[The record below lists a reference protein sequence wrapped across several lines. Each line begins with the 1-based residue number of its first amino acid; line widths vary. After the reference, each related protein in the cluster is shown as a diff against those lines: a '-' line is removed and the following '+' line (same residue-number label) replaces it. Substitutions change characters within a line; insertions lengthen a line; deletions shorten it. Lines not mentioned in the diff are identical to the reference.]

1 MRYIKIL
8 LLSVAISYSLHANDY
23 EDQII
28 IKKPNENVNINIQNM
43 KISDYIKLTAK
54 IVKKNILLE
63 GKINGSIDFV
73 SSVPVKK
80 HEVMDILLNV
90 LATKGYTIVK
100 DGDMLRVIRLTEAV
114 KNALPIIS
122 TKSEISNT
130 HQMVTKI
137 IPVKNQ
143 NVDVVAVKVR
153 HMISKGAKL
162 VTFKEKNLII
172 LSDFPKNIKAVEKII
187 NTLQKDRNRSLVSVK
202 LKNLAVTT
210 ANTQASKIASTLF
223 NPKVEEEKVVILPI
237 KETKSLTL
245 IGRKKNIEVIKKL
258 IENMDNEATPI
269 EQTMRVIPL
278 YNNDVK
284 ILFKSILSIV
294 KSKKYE
300 DQRMRPTLSM
310 DLGTN
315 SIVAIGPKSELDTV
329 ENLIKVMDKEKMQ
342 VYVMARIIEIS
353 KTKAAQIGAKYGLQ
367 AGKASDVG
375 LFTLIASF
383 GGPSVAL
390 DGALAGMIS
399 APVLS
404 EGLALGSA
412 IDFLQT
418 NGAADIISEP
428 SILCID
434 NKEST
439 IFVGQTQSIL
449 TSTSTA
455 KSTTD
460 LPVSTF
466 KREKIGLK
474 LTVKP
479 RVANEKK
486 VTLEITASIEDV
498 LGSTGATAGTP
509 TTLDRE
515 VKTVTIVQNGE
526 TVILG
531 GLIKKK
537 ESSSVSR
544 LPLLG
549 YIPLLGELFTH
560 RTTNYDNVNLVITLT
575 PYIISSS
582 SSLSQLRVKLTELQ
596 KLQSEYYEKAV
607 ERLKKHAED

>member
-1 MRYIKIL
+1 MKYIKTAFLVL
-8 LLSVAISYSLHANDY
+8 LLVTLSAAKENN
-23 EDQII
+23 QII
-28 IKKPNENVNINIQNM
+28 IKKPSENININIQNM

-54 IVKKNILLE
+54 IIKKNILLE
-63 GKINGSIDFV
+63 GKINGNIDFI
-73 SSVPVKK
+73 STVPVKK
-80 HEVMDILLNV
+80 REVMDILLNV
-90 LATKGYTIVK
+90 LATKGYTIVE
-100 DGDMLRVIRLTEAV
+100 DGDFLRVIRLNEAV
-114 KNALPIIS
+114 KNALPIVTTDRELS
-122 TKSEISNT
+122 KK

-137 IPVKNQ
+137 ITIKNQ
-143 NVDVVAVKVR
+143 NVDVVAVKIR
-153 HMISKGAKL
+153 HLISKGAKL
-162 VTFKEKNLII
+162 VTFKEKNLMI
-172 LSDFPKNIKAVEKII
+172 LSDFPKNIEIIEKVIDK
-187 NTLQKDRNRSLVSVK
+187 LQKDTQKSIVSIK
-202 LKNLAVTT
+202 LKNLSVTT
-210 ANTQASKIASTLF
+210 ANTHALKIASTLF
-223 NPKVEEEKVVILPI
+223 NQNIVENKITVIPM
-237 KETKSLTL
+237 KETKSITI
-245 IGRKKNIEVIKKL
+245 IGLKKNIEIIKKL
-258 IENMDNEATPI
+258 IENMDQEAMPI
-269 EQTMRVIPL
+269 EQSMRVIPL

-284 ILFKSILSIV
+284 VLFKSIVDII

-315 SIVAIGPKSELDTV
+315 SIVAIGPKSELDAV
-329 ENLIKVMDKEKMQ
+329 EKLIKTMDKEKMQ

-353 KTKAAQIGAKYGLQ
+353 KTKAAQLGAKYGLQ
-367 AGKASDVG
+367 AGKASNAG
-375 LFTLIASF
+375 LFTLAANF
-383 GGPSVAL
+383 GGPSIAL
-390 DGALAGMIS
+390 DGALASMIS
-399 APVLS
+399 IPVLK

-418 NGAADIISEP
+418 HGAADIISEP

-455 KSTTD
+455 KSATD

-466 KREKIGLK
+466 KREKIGIK
-474 LTVKP
+474 LSVKP

-498 LGSTGATAGTP
+498 LGSTGANTGTP

-537 ESSSVSR
+537 ESKSVSR
-544 LPLLG
+544 IPLFG

-560 RTTNYDNVNLVITLT
+560 HTTDYDNVNLVITLT
-575 PYIISSS
+575 PYIIPSS
-582 SSLSQLRVKLTELQ
+582 SSLSELREKLTELQ
-596 KLQSEYYEKAV
+596 KLRSEYYEKAV

>member
-1 MRYIKIL
+1 MKYIKTAFLVL
-8 LLSVAISYSLHANDY
+8 LLVTLSTAKENN
-23 EDQII
+23 QII
-28 IKKPNENVNINIQNM
+28 IKKPSENININIQNM

-54 IVKKNILLE
+54 IIKKNILLE
-63 GKINGSIDFV
+63 GKINGNIDFI
-73 SSVPVKK
+73 STVPVKK
-80 HEVMDILLNV
+80 REVMDILLNV
-90 LATKGYTIVK
+90 LATKGYTIVE
-100 DGDMLRVIRLTEAV
+100 DGDFLRVIRLNEAV
-114 KNALPIIS
+114 KNALPIVTTDRELS
-122 TKSEISNT
+122 KK

-137 IPVKNQ
+137 ITIKNQ
-143 NVDVVAVKVR
+143 NVDVVAVKIR
-153 HMISKGAKL
+153 HLISKGAKL
-162 VTFKEKNLII
+162 VTFKEKNLMI
-172 LSDFPKNIKAVEKII
+172 LSDFPKNIEIIEKVIDK
-187 NTLQKDRNRSLVSVK
+187 LQKDTQKSIVSIK
-202 LKNLAVTT
+202 LKNLSVTT
-210 ANTQASKIASTLF
+210 ANTHALKIASTLF
-223 NPKVEEEKVVILPI
+223 NQNIVENKITVIPM
-237 KETKSLTL
+237 KETKSITI
-245 IGRKKNIEVIKKL
+245 IGLKKNIEIIKKL
-258 IENMDNEATPI
+258 IENMDQEAMPI
-269 EQTMRVIPL
+269 EQSMRVIPL

-284 ILFKSILSIV
+284 VLFKSIVDII

-315 SIVAIGPKSELDTV
+315 SIVAIGPKSELDAV
-329 ENLIKVMDKEKMQ
+329 EKLIKTMDKEKMQ

-353 KTKAAQIGAKYGLQ
+353 KTKAAQLGAKYGLQ
-367 AGKASDVG
+367 AGKASNAG
-375 LFTLIASF
+375 LFTLAANF
-383 GGPSVAL
+383 GGPSIAL
-390 DGALAGMIS
+390 DGALASMIS
-399 APVLS
+399 IPVLK

-418 NGAADIISEP
+418 HGAADIISEP

-455 KSTTD
+455 KSATD

-466 KREKIGLK
+466 KREKIGIK
-474 LTVKP
+474 LSVKP

-498 LGSTGATAGTP
+498 LGSTGANTGTP

-537 ESSSVSR
+537 ESKSVSR
-544 LPLLG
+544 IPLFG

-560 RTTNYDNVNLVITLT
+560 HTTDYDNVNLVITLT
-575 PYIISSS
+575 PYIIPSS
-582 SSLSQLRVKLTELQ
+582 SSLSELREKLTELQ
-596 KLQSEYYEKAV
+596 KLRSEYYEKAV